1 MKSLKITFGFFALVS
16 FLGLNEAVG
25 QWAPNG
31 SHIYN
36 TNAGNVGVGYNTPA
50 SLLHV
55 GKNMT
60 EPTIRVQNFGG
71 AGGATFQMIDNA
83 STADWKFKATNTGGF
98 KIRDNA
104 FAMDVITVE
113 PNSLANA
120 FYIDAAGFIGMGTNA
135 PSDNLHIISDSYPFI
150 FVEGTLAGGNQG
162 IAFRENSV
170 TRGWIYYS
178 GSADGVRINAHSSGG
193 SRNDIFIKSD
203 GRVCIGTT
211 TAATGYALS
220 VNGKAACTEVLVDNT
235 ADWPDYVFSDEYDL
249 MSLEELEQSIKEN
262 NHLPGIPSATEVEEN
277 GILLGEMQKN
287 LLEKVEELTLYTI
300 MQDKQIKELQMKIEA
315 LEKSKSGKGKNR

>member
-1 MKSLKITFGFFALVS
+1 MKSLKITFGFIALVS
-16 FLGLNEAVG
+16 FLGLNEAAG

-98 KIRDNA
+98 KIRDNF
-104 FAMDVITVE
+104 FALDVITVE
-113 PNSLANA
+113 ANSMANSL
-120 FYIDAAGFIGMGTNA
+120 YIDDVGNIGLGTNNPVSRLHIEASASLQPFINLNHPDGGNAGFRIQESGVN
-135 PSDNLHIISDSYPFI
+135 DCWIWR
-150 FVEGTLAGGNQG
+150 EGSTGL
-162 IAFRENSV
+162 IRVSNS
-170 TRGWIYYS
+170 S
-178 GSADGVRINAHSSGG
+178 SAYANHLTVS
-193 SRNDIFIKSD
+193 SD
-203 GRVCIGTT
+203 GRVGINTS
-211 TAATGYALS
+211 APATGYALS
-220 VNGKAACTEVLVDNT
+220 VNGKIVSTEVLVEQVAN
-235 ADWPDYVFSDEYDL
+235 WPDYVFSNDYEL
-249 MSLEELEQSIKEN
+249 MPLMELESTIKAN
-262 NHLPGIPSATEVEEN
+262 NHLPGIPSAAEVESN
-277 GILLGEMQKN
+277 GILLGEMQKK

-300 MQDKQIKELQMKIEA
+300 EQEKKINDLQSKYNEL
-315 LEKSKSGKGKNR
+315 LESINNR